1 MTLQERER
9 ALESLDL
16 DAEAIVQF
24 VSELDTARLHV
35 LADVLQIELTERYQ
49 GKPLDRLMWH

>member
-9 ALESLDL
+9 ELESLDL
-16 DAEAIVQF
+16 DAEAITQF
-24 VSELDTARLHV
+24 VSELDTVRLYL
-35 LADVLQIELTERYQ
+35 LAEALQSELTERYE

>member
-9 ALESLDL
+9 ELESLDL
-16 DAEAIVQF
+16 DAEAITQF
-24 VSELDTARLHV
+24 VSGLDTGRLHL
-35 LADVLQIELTERYQ
+35 LAEALQLELNERYE

>member
-9 ALESLDL
+9 ELESLDL

-24 VSELDTARLHV
+24 VSELDMVRLHV
-35 LADVLQIELTERYQ
+35 LAEALQSELNERYE